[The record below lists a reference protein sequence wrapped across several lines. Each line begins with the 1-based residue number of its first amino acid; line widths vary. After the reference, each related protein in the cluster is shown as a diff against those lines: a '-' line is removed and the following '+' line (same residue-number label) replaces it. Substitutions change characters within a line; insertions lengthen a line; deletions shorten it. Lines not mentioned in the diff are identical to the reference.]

1 MKFIDKKVYDNER
14 IETIE
19 PEKQGKLEFLWIS
32 KNDIDKYG
40 IIPIKLR
47 DILKNDEEFQYK
59 INAVDL

>member
-47 DILKNDEEFQYK
+47 DILKN
-59 INAVDL
+59 L

>member
-59 INAVDL
+59 INTVDL